1 MGRSHFGSSLLI
13 DPASS
18 HFKIITMFIATLRL
32 PRVFR
37 TVPNVGLLAR
47 GSSLPLVRCRGFSS
61 KPKVEDHTLEG
72 RYATALFMASHKKLD
87 KVQTDLQAIN
97 KLLATSPD
105 FKLMVES
112 PGIQPEE
119 RSDALIEMSKRLGT
133 DEAVVNF
140 LKVLVE
146 NKRLH
151 LLERMI
157 GVFEEF
163 YRAEKN
169 LVLCQVTSAT
179 ELTEGRRADVAGAL
193 QSRVGKDS
201 KLLIDYDV
209 NPAILGGLV
218 VKMGNAVLDNSVAS
232 RVEQLQK
239 QLLMPVS

>member
-1 MGRSHFGSSLLI
+1 
-13 DPASS
+13 
-18 HFKIITMFIATLRL
+18 MFLATLRL
-32 PRVFR
+32 PSVFR
-37 TVPNVGLLAR
+37 GAPHVGLLAR
-47 GSSLPLVRCRGFSS
+47 GAAPALVTGRGFAS
-61 KPKVEDHTLEG
+61 KPKIEDQTLEG

-97 KLLATSPD
+97 KLLDSSPD

-119 RSDALIEMSKRLGT
+119 RTDALVEMTKILKT
-133 DEAVVNF
+133 DESVVNF

-157 GVFEEF
+157 DVFEEF

-179 ELTEGRRADVAGAL
+179 ELAKGPRAEVAAAL
-193 QSRVGKDS
+193 QTRVGKDS
-201 KLLIDYDV
+201 KLLINYDV
-209 NPAILGGLV
+209 NPALLGGLV

-239 QLLMPVS
+239 QLLAPVS